1 MVDHAVPPKAPG
13 EAGQKNTKE
22 KSLGYVTP
30 KKEYR
35 KKKRAASEEA
45 AQILLTT
52 VKG

>member
-13 EAGQKNTKE
+13 EAGQN
-22 KSLGYVTP
+22 LGYVTP

-35 KKKRAASEEA
+35 RKKKRAASQEA